1 MISYINNIMEEY
13 VKKIKEIPL
22 RFYEQDNEI
31 IEKLKKL
38 KKVFNE
44 KTDNKTIKKII
55 KEFEIK

>member
-1 MISYINNIMEEY
+1 MEEY